1 MSETNLSNKKPN
13 ILCLSSDL
21 LKIIAAVA
29 MLIDHASFGILHA
42 YLLNNA
48 MSILPQT
55 YTKLNNLY
63 EYGRSIGRL
72 AMPIFA
78 FFIVEGF
85 LRTSN
90 IKKYLLRMFLFALVS
105 EVPFDLGLY
114 NSFMYTDHQNIL
126 FTFSVG
132 LLMLSTLKY
141 LNESIVGLSKP
152 VKELA
157 LICCVIAY
165 ADLTYVLK
173 CDYSVKCIAFI
184 AVIYF
189 LKNHKEIRLLAGSAF
204 LSWEKFAPISCL
216 LLYFY
221 NPEKK
226 PRLKYFFY
234 IFYPAHFLLI
244 FLIYHACFA

>member
-78 FFIVEGF
+78 FFIMEGF

-90 IKKYLLRMFLFALVS
+90 IKKYFPDFFCFLFC
-105 EVPFDLGLY
+105 
-114 NSFMYTDHQNIL
+114 L
-126 FTFSVG
+126 F
-132 LLMLSTLKY
+132 
-141 LNESIVGLSKP
+141 
-152 VKELA
+152 
-157 LICCVIAY
+157 
-165 ADLTYVLK
+165 
-173 CDYSVKCIAFI
+173 
-184 AVIYF
+184 
-189 LKNHKEIRLLAGSAF
+189 
-204 LSWEKFAPISCL
+204 
-216 LLYFY
+216 
-221 NPEKK
+221 
-226 PRLKYFFY
+226 
-234 IFYPAHFLLI
+234 
-244 FLIYHACFA
+244 